1 MKLGGFLF
9 FPRLYNLSRRW
20 AILAMVPVSAQEET
34 VWCFSR
40 SDEAMRDIRKSEKE
54 QAADLPLLRLF
65 SQIVNSFEARYTDD
79 QTLNGLMRRS
89 CAGCDSWH
97 ERGVLGGVMDD
108 EMKALV
114 KQYIDRRKHQRQDLV
129 KELGLSEVEA
139 DQAVSTLELY
149 FDVEASEE
157 QWAQAWTAAKRD
169 FLADGE
175 RTGIRLADLV
185 VKYVDIARLGGGPAS
200 RWT

>member
-1 MKLGGFLF
+1 MKKLGGFWF
-9 FPRLYNLSRRW
+9 FQRLYKLSRQR

-34 VWCFSR
+34 VWCLSR
-40 SDEAMRDIRKSEKE
+40 SDEPTRDVRKSEEE

-65 SQIVNSFEARYTDD
+65 SQIVKSFEARYTVD
-79 QTLNGLMRRS
+79 S
-89 CAGCDSWH
+89 GCGPWH
-97 ERGVLGGVMDD
+97 ERGALGEVMDD

-114 KQYIDRRKHQRQDLV
+114 QQYIDRRKHQRQDLV

-149 FDVEASEE
+149 FHIEASED